1 MRYLHLSNL
10 SLMYFKTRT
19 PKGDGNSRL
28 HRRFIRQ
35 GRSFQNTNPE
45 RGRKRY
51 GLRWA
56 DKGGYIIFQN
66 TNPERGRKLNHE
78 GTNSVAVGSLFQNT
92 NPERG
97 RKQAVG
103 FLQRLACLVHFKTR
117 TPKGDGNPYLHSLY
131 IPLRLISKHEPRK
144 GTETSSGVMS
154 SQSSG
159 NGISK
164 HEPRK
169 GTETLCLAETV
180 GVPCK
185 VFQNTNP
192 ERGRKRL
199 FNTLLV
205 NTFYFKTRTPKGD
218 GNSRRPHALGA
229 LVQKISKHEPRKGTE
244 TRRIFA
250 FRARVSNFKT
260 RTPKGDGNGVMSFR
274 AMLEV
279 DVEFQ
284 NTNPERGRKLMQ
296 ASMYKKAAKK
306 FQNTNP
312 ERGRKPVRRN
322 RGFFLGVRKF
332 QNTNP
337 ERGRKLRAIS
347 AIFKLQFE
355 AFQNTNPERGRK

>member
-1 MRYLHLSNL
+1 
-10 SLMYFKTRT
+10 MYFKTRT

-144 GTETSSGVMS
+144 GTET
-154 SQSSG
+154 
-159 NGISK
+159 
-164 HEPRK
+164 
-169 GTETLCLAETV
+169 
-180 GVPCK
+180 
-185 VFQNTNP
+185 
-192 ERGRKRL
+192 
-199 FNTLLV
+199 
-205 NTFYFKTRTPKGD
+205 
-218 GNSRRPHALGA
+218 
-229 LVQKISKHEPRKGTE
+229 
-244 TRRIFA
+244 RRIFA

-260 RTPKGDGNGVMSFR
+260 RTPKGDGNALSSRNGRR
-274 AMLEV
+274 AVQGISKHE
-279 DVEFQ
+279 
-284 NTNPERGRKLMQ
+284 PRKGTETSL
-296 ASMYKKAAKK
+296 
-306 FQNTNP
+306 
-312 ERGRKPVRRN
+312 
-322 RGFFLGVRKF
+322 
-332 QNTNP
+332 
-337 ERGRKLRAIS
+337 
-347 AIFKLQFE
+347 
-355 AFQNTNPERGRK
+355 

>member
-1 MRYLHLSNL
+1 
-10 SLMYFKTRT
+10 MYFKTRT

-169 GTETLCLAETV
+169 GTETRVVPMRSAHSFKRFQNTNPERGRKQGVYSPFGRGYRISKHEPRKGTETLCLAETV

-218 GNSRRPHALGA
+218 GNR
-229 LVQKISKHEPRKGTE
+229 
-244 TRRIFA
+244 
-250 FRARVSNFKT
+250 
-260 RTPKGDGNGVMSFR
+260 
-274 AMLEV
+274 
-279 DVEFQ
+279 
-284 NTNPERGRKLMQ
+284 
-296 ASMYKKAAKK
+296 
-306 FQNTNP
+306 
-312 ERGRKPVRRN
+312 
-322 RGFFLGVRKF
+322 
-332 QNTNP
+332 
-337 ERGRKLRAIS
+337 
-347 AIFKLQFE
+347 
-355 AFQNTNPERGRK
+355 